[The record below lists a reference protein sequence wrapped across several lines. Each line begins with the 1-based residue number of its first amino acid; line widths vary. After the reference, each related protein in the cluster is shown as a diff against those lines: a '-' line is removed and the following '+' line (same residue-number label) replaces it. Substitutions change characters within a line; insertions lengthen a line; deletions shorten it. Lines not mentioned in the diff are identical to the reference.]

1 MKKTLIWMI
10 LGTKGGINR
19 GKIIKLLKQRP
30 YNRNQIANK
39 LNLNY
44 RTITHHLD
52 ILEDMNVVN
61 SEGNEYGKLYFLSE
75 EMENEYEEF
84 EEILE
89 QIE

>member
-1 MKKTLIWMI
+1 MI